1 MYRRFIG
8 VFFVLLFPLICSS
21 IGTFL
26 FSFAIPVL
34 LMPNAKDS
42 TEQNT
47 GKWRYG
53 VSLPARRHRRHIQLE
68 NKRLLIDNFEETNSK
83 EEKCEY
89 TLETA
94 NALIRI

>member
-1 MYRRFIG
+1 
-8 VFFVLLFPLICSS
+8 
-21 IGTFL
+21 
-26 FSFAIPVL
+26 
-34 LMPNAKDS
+34 MPNVKDS
-42 TEQNT
+42 TERNT

-53 VSLPARRHRRHIQLE
+53 VSLPERRHERHIQLE
-68 NKRLLIDNFEETNSK
+68 NKHKSIDIFEETNSK